1 MGGLWVD
8 YNLMSNVPGLFVIG
22 EANFS
27 DHGANRLG
35 ASALMQGLADGYF
48 ILPYTLPNYLAG
60 QMSKRPSADS
70 PEFQKAE
77 SEVRG
82 RIKKMLDVDGK
93 RSLDS
98 IHRELG
104 LLLWDKC
111 GMSRHAKGLHE
122 ALARIAELREQ
133 FWRNVRVLGKDEDF
147 NQSLERA
154 GRVADFLEFAELMCT
169 DAVAR
174 NESCGAHFRE
184 EYQTPDGEALRDDE
198 NYAAVFAWE
207 FQGRNGQIA
216 PPKLHREPL
225 HFETVHLTQR
235 SYK

>member
-1 MGGLWVD
+1 
-8 YNLMSNVPGLFVIG
+8 MSNIPGLHVIG

-48 ILPYTLPNYLAG
+48 VLPYTLPVYLAG
-60 QMSKRPSADS
+60 QIGKRPATEH

-77 SEVRG
+77 EDVRE
-82 RIKKMLDVDGK
+82 RTKKLLSINGK
-93 RSLDS
+93 RSVDS
-98 IHRELG
+98 FHRELG

-111 GMSRHAKGLHE
+111 GMARNARGLRE
-122 ALARIAELREQ
+122 ALAWIPEMREH
-133 FWRNVRVLGKDEDF
+133 FWRDVCVPGVGKEF

-169 DAVAR
+169 DALTR
-174 NESCGAHFRE
+174 DESCGGHFRE
-184 EYQTPDGEALRDDE
+184 EHQTPDGEALRDDE
-198 NYAAVFAWE
+198 NFADVFAWE
-207 FQGRNGQIA
+207 YQGNGSA
-216 PPKLHREPL
+216 TVPKLHREPL
-225 HFETVHLTQR
+225 VFETVELTQR